1 MHFDKNGTLLDS
13 YLIATPDGA
22 PLRAKAI
29 VVEPDRLIIASDPR
43 GIFEFERPDSAGP
56 VAPAQRP

>member
-1 MHFDKNGTLLDS
+1 
-13 YLIATPDGA
+13 
-22 PLRAKAI
+22 LRAKAI

-43 GIFEFERPDSAGP
+43 GIFEFERPDGAGP